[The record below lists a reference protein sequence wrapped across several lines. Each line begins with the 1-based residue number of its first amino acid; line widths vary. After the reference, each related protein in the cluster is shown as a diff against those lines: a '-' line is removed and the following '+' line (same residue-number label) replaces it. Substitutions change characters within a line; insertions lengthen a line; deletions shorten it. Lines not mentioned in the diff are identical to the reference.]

1 MFIFEQIPI
10 GAGFGGDR
18 NFAYLLGDAEAG
30 EAIIVDPS
38 FDPHAVLRRAAQQN
52 LSIKYVVNT
61 HGHKDHVQGN
71 GVVLSATGAPLL
83 THESAPIPGGVDLTG
98 QVKAGHGH
106 AFHFGSYAFTCLH
119 TPGHADD
126 HICILVNEED
136 VCLTGDAL
144 FVGKIGGTS
153 SSLEAETQYRN
164 LHEVLL
170 KLREEVTVW
179 PGHDYGC
186 RPSSTI
192 GLEKRTNPFL
202 LADRNG
208 FLDLKANWAQFK
220 KERGLK

>member
-1 MFIFEQIPI
+1 MFIFEQIPV
-10 GAGFGGDR
+10 GGDR
-18 NFAYLLGDAEAG
+18 NFAYLLGDYEAG
-30 EAIIVDPS
+30 EAIVVDPS
-38 FDPHAVLRRAAQQN
+38 FDPHMVIQRAAKQN
-52 LSIKYVVNT
+52 LKIKYVINT
-61 HGHKDHVQGN
+61 HGHKDHVNGN
-71 GVVLSATGAPLL
+71 GVVLSVTGAPLL

-98 QVKAGHGH
+98 QVKAEHGQ
-106 AFHFGSYAFTCLH
+106 AFKFGSYDFTCLH
-119 TPGHADD
+119 TPGHSDD
-126 HICILVNEED
+126 HICILVNDEN

-153 SSLEAETQYRN
+153 SAAAAEAQYLA

-170 KLREEVTVW
+170 KLREEITVW

-202 LADRNG
+202 LTDRHG
-208 FLDLKANWAQFK
+208 FMDLKKNWPQFK